1 MTNQTTRTPDPDE
14 SVTYEICLQGHLDG
28 RWADRLS
35 VPELA
40 HQSDGTTVLRL
51 VGADQSALHGLL
63 QRIRDLGLPL
73 ISVARVD
80 PTKAKPGDQSED
92 HR

>member
-1 MTNQTTRTPDPDE
+1 MTNSTARTPGPDE
-14 SVTYEICLQGHLDG
+14 TATYEICLLGHLDV
-28 RWADRLS
+28 RWADRLGA
-35 VPELA
+35 PELT

-73 ISVARVD
+73 ISVARID
-80 PTKAKPGDQSED
+80 PAVQPGLAG
-92 HR
+92 